1 MHVLDRLTVYFLA
14 IFVLGSIPRVEAQT
28 PTLAETV
35 IHYTPVEDASD
46 KRLDYPIAVLTLAL
60 GKTEKKYGAYK
71 FKSIPAP
78 VSLARSVHELN
89 LDTYPN
95 YFFPSGEFVQEMSN
109 NNLLPV
115 DFPLDHGLLS
125 YRICF
130 VSPAAKA
137 KVATAKNVDDL
148 RQFTMG
154 QGTNWPDIPIL
165 EMNGFRVQQ
174 VTNYMGLFKMVM
186 GNRIDLFCRGI
197 TELHKEYEEYKS
209 MGNLI
214 YDESFVLVYSMP
226 FTLYFN
232 KKSQPLVDRIEE
244 GLDIAKK
251 DGSLDQLFIKHYR
264 DDILFAKLQK
274 RRFVHLQSPYGKD
287 LSPAFKSFMIDP
299 LKVK

>member
-1 MHVLDRLTVYFLA
+1 MLLLNRVFISFLA
-14 IFVLGSIPRVEAQT
+14 IFVLGSTQSAEAQT
-28 PTLAETV
+28 PTAETV

-46 KRLDYPIAVLTLAL
+46 KRLDYPIAVLSLAL
-60 GKTEKKYGAYK
+60 GKTEKKYGPYK

-137 KVATAKNVDDL
+137 KVSAAKNVNDL
-148 RQFTMG
+148 LKFTMG

-165 EMNGFRVQQ
+165 EANGFRVQQ

-186 GNRIDLFCRGI
+186 GNRVDLFCRGI
-197 TELHKEYEEYKS
+197 SELRKEYEEYKS
-209 MGNLI
+209 MGNLL

-251 DGSLDQLFIKHYR
+251 DGSLNRLFVTHYR
-264 DDILFAKLQK
+264 NDILFAKLPK
-274 RRFVHLQSPYGKD
+274 RKIFRLQSPYGQN
-287 LSPAFKSFMIDP
+287 LSPIFKSYLIDP
-299 LKVK
+299 LKVE